1 MQGSLFYRAVAFS
14 VVAMFLYFDLTSL
27 LTGQWL
33 RGCYVIL
40 VVWALYVSIM
50 YNFGLVLKGSGC
62 TIGYRI

>member
-14 VVAMFLYFDLTSL
+14 VVAMFLYFDLTAL

-40 VVWALYVSIM
+40 VVWAPYVSIM
-50 YNFGLVLKGSGC
+50 YNFGLVA
-62 TIGYRI
+62 